1 MRRSA
6 VHAGHSQRRL
16 IRIRRFCN
24 NLLCSAVY
32 RIRVMLRSIATVS
45 LGGTLVEKLQA
56 IAAAG
61 FDGVEIFENDLL
73 YFDGS
78 PAEVRTI
85 CADLGLRVLLFQP
98 FRDFEAAPRARM
110 QKNFDRAENKFDVM
124 EQLGADLMLVCSNT
138 APDTLADDAVAAED
152 LRALGE
158 RAALRGFRVGYEALA
173 WGRQVNKFGHAWKI
187 VQASNHPAVG
197 LVVDTFHTFAVEDD
211 DAPIAKIP
219 GDRIFFAQLAD
230 APMMRLDPLSWSRHF
245 RLFPGQ
251 GAFPV
256 TRFTR
261 NVLASGY
268 NGPISLEIF
277 NDEFRAA
284 PPRPT
289 AIDAMRSLLLLEE
302 ELTASAEAPRVL
314 ASPAPPV
321 CHGFEFIEFAVDA
334 ETRPRLTGMFDSM
347 GFAHVG
353 THRSKDVTLH
363 RQGDVNLILN
373 AEKDSFAHSFFL
385 LHGPSACALAF
396 RVGDARNT
404 TERALRY
411 KAQTFRGKVGPN
423 ELVIPAIRGLEGSLI
438 YLVDRPAGAI
448 YDVDFVADS
457 AVETSSCGLT
467 KIDHVSQVMP
477 RGKLDGTLL
486 FYKSVFGFE
495 AEPVH
500 ELVDPYGLIQS
511 RVVESRDRTV
521 RLPLNASASP
531 RTVTSRFLSSYG
543 GGGVHHIAIA
553 TDDIFATMA
562 KMRANNVPL
571 LDIPETYY
579 DGLSTMHDLDA
590 EEIERM
596 RSLSILYDRSGT
608 GEFFHAYTRAFD
620 GRFFFEIVQRRNYDG
635 FGAVNAS
642 VRLAAQALS
651 ERAETSLDVLGELAL

>member
-1 MRRSA
+1 
-6 VHAGHSQRRL
+6 
-16 IRIRRFCN
+16 
-24 NLLCSAVY
+24 
-32 RIRVMLRSIATVS
+32 
-45 LGGTLVEKLQA
+45 
-56 IAAAG
+56 
-61 FDGVEIFENDLL
+61 
-73 YFDGS
+73 
-78 PAEVRTI
+78 
-85 CADLGLRVLLFQP
+85 
-98 FRDFEAAPRARM
+98 
-110 QKNFDRAENKFDVM
+110 
-124 EQLGADLMLVCSNT
+124 
-138 APDTLADDAVAAED
+138 
-152 LRALGE
+152 
-158 RAALRGFRVGYEALA
+158 
-173 WGRQVNKFGHAWKI
+173 
-187 VQASNHPAVG
+187 
-197 LVVDTFHTFAVEDD
+197 
-211 DAPIAKIP
+211 
-219 GDRIFFAQLAD
+219 
-230 APMMRLDPLSWSRHF
+230 
-245 RLFPGQ
+245 
-251 GAFPV
+251 
-256 TRFTR
+256 
-261 NVLASGY
+261 LASGY

-302 ELTASAEAPRVL
+302 ELAGDTPAARVL

-321 CHGFEFIEFAVDA
+321 CQRFEFIEFAVDG
-334 ETRPRLTGMFDSM
+334 ETRPRLTQMFDAM

-385 LHGPSACALAF
+385 LHGPSVCALAF
-396 RVGDARNT
+396 RVSDAGSAV
-404 TERALRY
+404 ERALRY

-438 YLVDRPAGAI
+438 YLVDRPAGTI
-448 YDVDFVADS
+448 YDVDFVAHS

-486 FYKSVFGFE
+486 FYKSVLGFE

-553 TDDIFATMA
+553 TDDIFATMVA
-562 KMRANNVPL
+562 MRANNVPL

-620 GRFFFEIVQRRNYDG
+620 GRFFFEIVQRRNYEG

-651 ERAETSLDVLGELAL
+651 ERAETALDVLGELAL

>member
-1 MRRSA
+1 
-6 VHAGHSQRRL
+6 
-16 IRIRRFCN
+16 
-24 NLLCSAVY
+24 
-32 RIRVMLRSIATVS
+32 MLRSIATVS
-45 LGGTLVEKLQA
+45 LGGTLVEKLNA

-110 QKNFDRAENKFDVM
+110 AKNFDRAEIKFDVM

-138 APDTLADDAVAAED
+138 APDAIADDSVAAQD

-158 RAALRGFRVGYEALA
+158 RAARRGFRIGYEALA
-173 WGRQVNKFGHAWKI
+173 WGRQVNTFGHAWKI
-187 VQASNHPAVG
+187 VQAADHAAVG

-211 DAPIAKIP
+211 DAPIARIP

-256 TRFTR
+256 ARFTQ

-302 ELTASAEAPRVL
+302 ELAGEAPAPHML
-314 ASPAPPV
+314 ASPPPPV
-321 CHGFEFIEFAVDA
+321 CHGFEFVEFAVDA
-334 ETRPRLTGMFDSM
+334 ETRPRLVQMFDAM
-347 GFAHVG
+347 GFTHVA
-353 THRSKDVTLH
+353 THRSKDVTVH

-373 AEKDSFAHSFFL
+373 AEKDAFAHSFFL
-385 LHGPSACALAF
+385 LHGPSVCALAF
-396 RVGDARNT
+396 RVDDARSAV
-404 TERALRY
+404 ERALRY

-438 YLVDRPAGAI
+438 YLVDRTGAAGSI
-448 YDVDFVADS
+448 YDVDFVAEPAAG
-457 AVETSSCGLT
+457 AVSCGLT
-467 KIDHVSQVMP
+467 KVDHVSQVMP

-486 FYKSVFGFE
+486 FYKSVLGFE
-495 AEPVH
+495 AEPVL

-511 RVVESRDRTV
+511 RVLESRDRTV
-521 RLPLNASASP
+521 RLPLNATASP
-531 RTVTSRFLSSYG
+531 RTATARFLASYG
-543 GGGVHHIAIA
+543 GGGVHHIAIT
-553 TDDIFATMA
+553 TDDIFRTMSE
-562 KMRANNVPL
+562 MRARNVAL
-571 LDIPETYY
+571 LDIPDTYY
-579 DGLSTMHDLDA
+579 DGLSAMHDLDA
-590 EEIERM
+590 ADIDRM
-596 RSLSILYDRSGT
+596 RSLGILYDRAGG

-620 GRFFFEIVQRRNYDG
+620 GRFFFEIVQRCNYDG

-651 ERAETSLDVLGELAL
+651 EPAEMSLDVLGELAL

>member
-1 MRRSA
+1 
-6 VHAGHSQRRL
+6 
-16 IRIRRFCN
+16 
-24 NLLCSAVY
+24 
-32 RIRVMLRSIATVS
+32 MLRSIATVS

-85 CADLGLRVLLFQP
+85 CADLGLRILLFQP

-110 QKNFDRAENKFDVM
+110 PKNFDRAESKFDVM

-138 APDTLADDAVAAED
+138 APDTRPDDAVATED

-158 RAALRGFRVGYEALA
+158 RAARHGFRIGYEALA
-173 WGRQVNKFGHAWKI
+173 WGRQVNTFGHAWKI
-187 VQASNHPAVG
+187 VQAADHPAVG

-219 GDRIFFAQLAD
+219 GERIFFAQLAD

-284 PPRPT
+284 APRPT
-289 AIDAMRSLLLLEE
+289 AVDAMRSLLLLEE
-302 ELTASAEAPRVL
+302 ELAGETPAARVH
-314 ASPAPPV
+314 ASPPPPV
-321 CHGFEFIEFAVDA
+321 CHGFEFIEFAVEA
-334 ETRPRLTGMFDSM
+334 ETRPRLTQMFDAM

-438 YLVDRPAGAI
+438 YLVDRSGADGTI
-448 YDVDFVADS
+448 YDVDFVVEPRGEAS
-457 AVETSSCGLT
+457 APCGLT

-477 RGKLDGTLL
+477 RGKLDGTML

-511 RVVESRDRTV
+511 RVLESRERTV
-521 RLPLNASASP
+521 RLPLNATASP
-531 RTVTSRFLSSYG
+531 RTATARFLSNYG

-553 TDDIFATMA
+553 TDDIFRTMA
-562 KMRANNVPL
+562 EMRARNVPL
-571 LDIPETYY
+571 LEIPETYY
-579 DGLSTMHDLDA
+579 DGLAATHDLPT
-590 EEIERM
+590 ERIDQM
-596 RSLSILYDRSGT
+596 RELGILYDRLDA
-608 GEFFHAYTRAFD
+608 GEFFHAYTRAFY
-620 GRFFFEIVQRRNYDG
+620 GLFFFEIVQRRDYDG

-651 ERAETSLDVLGELAL
+651 ERAEMSLDVLGELAL

>member
-1 MRRSA
+1 
-6 VHAGHSQRRL
+6 
-16 IRIRRFCN
+16 
-24 NLLCSAVY
+24 
-32 RIRVMLRSIATVS
+32 MLRSIATVS
-45 LGGTLVEKLQA
+45 LGGTLMEKLNA

-61 FDGVEIFENDLL
+61 FDGVEIFENDLM

-78 PAEVRTI
+78 PAEVKAI
-85 CADLGLRVLLFQP
+85 AADLGLRIMLFQP

-110 QKNFDRAENKFDVM
+110 AKNFDRAEVKFDIM
-124 EQLGADLMLVCSNT
+124 EQLGADLMLVCSNV
-138 APDTLADDAVAAED
+138 APDAIDDDSIAAAD

-158 RAALRGFRVGYEALA
+158 RAARRGFRIGYEALA
-173 WGRQVNKFGHAWKI
+173 WGRHVNRFGRAWKI
-187 VQASNHPAVG
+187 VEAADHPAVG
-197 LVVDTFHTFAVEDD
+197 LVVDSFHTFAVEDD

-230 APMMRLDPLSWSRHF
+230 GPMMRLDPLSWSRHF

-261 NVLASGY
+261 HLLASGY

-289 AIDAMRSLLLLEE
+289 AVDAMRSLLLLEE
-302 ELTASAEAPRVL
+302 ELAGATAAPRGL
-314 ASPAPPV
+314 TSPPAPV
-321 CHGFEFIEFAVDA
+321 CHGFEFIEFAVDT
-334 ETRPRLTGMFDSM
+334 ETRPQLAEMFGAM

-373 AEKDSFAHSFFL
+373 SEKDAFAHSFFL
-385 LHGPSACALAF
+385 LHGPSVCALAF
-396 RVGDARNT
+396 RVGDARSAI
-404 TERALRY
+404 ERALRY

-438 YLVDRPAGAI
+438 YLVDRGEAQGTI
-448 YDVDFVADS
+448 YDVDFVAEPALD
-457 AVETSSCGLT
+457 AGACGLT
-467 KIDHVSQVMP
+467 RIDHVSQVMP

-495 AEPVH
+495 AEPAH

-511 RVVESRDRTV
+511 RVLESHDRTV
-521 RLPLNASASP
+521 RLPLNATASP
-531 RTVTSRFLSSYG
+531 RTSSARFLSNYG

-553 TDDIFATMA
+553 TDDIFATMTA
-562 KMRANNVPL
+562 MRARKVPL
-571 LDIPETYY
+571 LEIPETYY
-579 DGLSTMHDLDA
+579 DGLATMHDLSP
-590 EEIERM
+590 ERIEQLRA
-596 RSLSILYDRSGT
+596 LSILYDRSDA
-608 GEFFHAYTRAFD
+608 GEFFHAYTRTFD
-620 GRFFFEIVQRRNYDG
+620 ERFFFEIVQRRGYDG

-651 ERAETSLDVLGELAL
+651 ERAEMSLDVLGELAL